1 MQEFITSSPVLHAL
15 AVTLIH
21 FVWQGLVIAAVVK
34 ILLSLIDRK
43 LPVIRYTITSI
54 GMIISLLVP
63 VATFSYLYKP
73 LLSQD
78 VSQLGLMALDPI
90 TAALNRT
97 NSLEWYQS
105 SGDLLPYLS
114 LIWLAWVSF
123 LTVRLILDIA
133 RVQRLPFSQVIPTEP
148 ALQQKFEQLVKQ
160 IGLSKLPKLVV
171 SLSAEVPMAIGWLKP
186 VVLMPAKMILG
197 LNQAQLEMLL
207 LHELAHIKRYDYL
220 VNFLQTLVE
229 ILLFFHPAVLWI
241 SKQMRQEREY
251 CSDDIA
257 VAHCGNPIAYAHTL
271 ADTAELCGSH
281 RHSTIPTMAMAASGG
296 DLKDRVYRLV
306 NHSCTNS
313 ANPGKWLA
321 GITLTIGLTLGLTT
335 LSTKQLTVLPFF
347 DLTSVGINFFS
358 AKNSTLSLMQLNEPS
373 STPAEFSIAQQLL
386 KPKSANTNSANT
398 VLDSLSGDISL
409 QNDIQTVSTAERFK
423 ESQSNLLAVNKS
435 LNNVNQDLLEIQ
447 IANDSAVQMPKG
459 STAKPSSVQPSIGI
473 KNTKEPY
480 LAKVQ
485 TSPISDKH
493 NGTNNFQTRQVK
505 TSELADINAER
516 DTLAQNK
523 LLETYTAATGNNPY
537 AKELESLSQP
547 SSESNIVASQL
558 NASEINEG
566 TVNAPNEAQHA
577 RLFEQ
582 SADDEV
588 VVSRVEELL
597 AKRTAKKPVFESVQE
612 VGLFEQHYNSSLS
625 NRVVKRNA
633 NLTFGE
639 DPKYPS
645 VAKRKGIEL
654 EVFVSF
660 TIDEEGR
667 VSNIQFEKQSKLNY
681 FKSSINTALKK
692 WRFEPA
698 LEDGQPVQSTM
709 SKIFSFN
716 LS

>member
-21 FVWQGLVIAAVVK
+21 FVWQGLVIAALVK

-54 GMIISLLVP
+54 GMVISLLVP

-73 LLSQD
+73 LVSQD

-97 NSLEWYQS
+97 STLDWYQS

-160 IGLSKLPKLVV
+160 IGLNKLPKLVV

-321 GITLTIGLTLGLTT
+321 GITLTIGLTLGVTT

-358 AKNSTLSLMQLNEPS
+358 AKNSTVSITQLNELS

-386 KPKSANTNSANT
+386 KPKSVNTNSANT
-398 VLDSLSGDISL
+398 VLSALSGDISL
-409 QNDIQTVSTAERFK
+409 QNDSQTVTTAERFK
-423 ESQSNLLAVNKS
+423 EPQNNLLAVNKP
-435 LNNVNQDLLEIQ
+435 LNNVNQDLLETQ
-447 IANDSAVQMPKG
+447 IANDNAEQMPQG
-459 STAKPSSVQPSIGI
+459 SSAKPPSVQPSIGI
-473 KNTKEPY
+473 KSAKEPY

-485 TSPISDKH
+485 TSSSSVKPSIDKRA
-493 NGTNNFQTRQVK
+493 GTNEFQTLQVK
-505 TSELADINAER
+505 DTELVNTNAER

-523 LLETYTAATGNNPY
+523 LLETYTSATGNNPY

-547 SSESNIVASQL
+547 SSESNIIASKL
-558 NASEINEG
+558 NASEISKG
-566 TVNAPNEAQHA
+566 KVNTPKEAQHTQ
-577 RLFEQ
+577 LFEQ
-582 SADDEV
+582 SDDEIV
-588 VVSRVEELL
+588 
-597 AKRTAKKPVFESVQE
+597 
-612 VGLFEQHYNSSLS
+612 
-625 NRVVKRNA
+625 
-633 NLTFGE
+633 
-639 DPKYPS
+639 
-645 VAKRKGIEL
+645 
-654 EVFVSF
+654 
-660 TIDEEGR
+660 
-667 VSNIQFEKQSKLNY
+667 
-681 FKSSINTALKK
+681 
-692 WRFEPA
+692 
-698 LEDGQPVQSTM
+698 
-709 SKIFSFN
+709 
-716 LS
+716 

>member
-54 GMIISLLVP
+54 GMVISLLVP

-73 LLSQD
+73 LVSQD

-97 NSLEWYQS
+97 STLDWYQS

-160 IGLSKLPKLVV
+160 IGLNKLPKLVV

-220 VNFLQTLVE
+220 VNFLQTFVE

-271 ADTAELCGSH
+271 ADTAELSGSH
-281 RHSTIPTMAMAASGG
+281 RHATIPTMAMAASGG

-313 ANPGKWLA
+313 ANPDKWLV
-321 GITLTIGLTLGLTT
+321 GITLTIGLTLGVTT
-335 LSTKQLTVLPFF
+335 LSTKQLSVLPFF

-358 AKNSTLSLMQLNEPS
+358 AKSSTVSLTQLNEQS

-398 VLDSLSGDISL
+398 VLGALSGDISL
-409 QNDIQTVSTAERFK
+409 QNDPQTLSTAERFK
-423 ESQSNLLAVNKS
+423 EPQNNLLGVNKS
-435 LNNVNQDLLEIQ
+435 LNNVNQHMLEIQ
-447 IANDSAVQMPKG
+447 IVSDNAEQMPQG
-459 STAKPSSVQPSIGI
+459 SSTKPSNVQPSIGI
-473 KNTKEPY
+473 KSTKEPY
-480 LAKVQ
+480 LARVQ
-485 TSPISDKH
+485 ASPSVDKRS
-493 NGTNNFQTRQVK
+493 GTNDFQTPQVK
-505 TSELADINAER
+505 NSELVNTNAER

-523 LLETYTAATGNNPY
+523 LLETYTSATGNNPY

-547 SSESNIVASQL
+547 SSESNIVASKL
-558 NASEINEG
+558 NASEISKGKIN
-566 TVNAPNEAQHA
+566 TPKEALHA
-577 RLFEQ
+577 QLFEQ
-582 SADDEV
+582 SDDEI

-612 VGLFEQHYNSSLS
+612 VALFEQHYNSSLS

-633 NLTFGE
+633 NLTYGE
-639 DPKYPS
+639 YPKYPS

-681 FKSSINTALKK
+681 FKSSINTALRK

>member
-347 DLTSVGINFFS
+347 DLTSVGINLFS

-447 IANDSAVQMPKG
+447 IANDNAVHMPKG

-516 DTLAQNK
+516 DTLDQNK